1 MTSQFSPRVF
11 EVLEL
16 SRQEAL
22 RLESNI
28 VGPEHLL
35 LGILR
40 GSGGPVNDV
49 FARYETNID
58 ELRNQLEEVAKT
70 HPMHAMPTGE
80 EIELNEMASN
90 IMRLAVLEARIQN
103 TQTVDVQ
110 HLLLA
115 MLHDR
120 VDNAAKKVLENNNI
134 NYEDTLAFFQKR
146 AMPTHNKETN
156 ALKPPKRLKETAKH
170 PSSIVFRPTL
180 HWRPWRTDSTPWW
193 VENGRF
199 CA

>member
-1 MTSQFSPRVF
+1 M
-11 EVLEL
+11 
-16 SRQEAL
+16 
-22 RLESNI
+22 
-28 VGPEHLL
+28 GPEHLL

-134 NYEDTLAFFQKR
+134 NYEDTLAFFQKEPCQR
-146 AMPTHNKETN
+146 KIASDYRKTRTKKPCTLTTHNKETN
-156 ALKPPKRLKETAKH
+156 ALKPPKRLKETANTILD
-170 PSSIVFRPTL
+170 SFSTDLTL
-180 HWRPWRTDSTPWW
+180 AAMEDRLDPWW